1 MENLTKA
8 ILRVMKEVKGI
19 DKNTVVGSGSNA
31 YKGVSDQEVK
41 KIIGESMAKN
51 GLVILPIEVI
61 PKTEVTRWEEE
72 SFYNGKSNGTRRKQ
86 STFTEVRTRY
96 LLMHESG
103 ESIELQGYGH
113 GSDTQDKSAGK
124 ATTYALKYTLLYT
137 FLVPTGKIDDTDT
150 THSEAIETPPAKTQ
164 RTVTE
169 PTTDEKAAAMLKKP
183 ASDMIDSDAPLKD
196 ILKAAVDNSKDQSTL
211 VKVWNAYPDWHKN
224 KAFIDALNAKKK
236 ELVKPNNNKT
246 KETSQ

>member
-1 MENLTKA
+1 MENLAKA

-19 DKNTVVGSGSNA
+19 DKSMTVGTGSNS
-31 YKGVSDQEVK
+31 YKGVPDQEVK
-41 KIIGESMAKN
+41 KIIGEAMAKN
-51 GLVILPIEVI
+51 GLVLLPIEVD
-61 PKTEVTRWEEE
+61 PKTEVSRWEENTQ
-72 SFYNGKSNGTRRKQ
+72 YGVKQKQ
-86 STFTEVRTRY
+86 SVFTEVKTKY
-96 LLMHESG
+96 LLLHESG
-103 ESIELQGYGH
+103 ESMELQGYGH
-113 GSDTQDKSAGK
+113 GSDTQDKGAGK

-150 THSEAIETPPAKTQ
+150 THSEAIETSPAKTH

-169 PTTDEKAAAMLKKP
+169 PTTDQKAAAMLKNP
-183 ASDMIDSDAPLKD
+183 VTDMVDTDAPLKD
-196 ILKAAVDNSKDQSTL
+196 IIKAAVDCSRDQSTL

-246 KETSQ
+246 KEVAQ

>member
-19 DKNTVVGSGSNA
+19 DKSMTVGTGSNS
-31 YKGVSDQEVK
+31 YKGVPDQEVK
-41 KIIGESMAKN
+41 KIIGEAMAKN
-51 GLVILPIEVI
+51 GLVLLPIEVD
-61 PKTEVTRWEEE
+61 PKTEVSRWEENTQ
-72 SFYNGKSNGTRRKQ
+72 YGVRQKQ
-86 STFTEVRTRY
+86 SVFTEVKTKY
-96 LLMHESG
+96 LLLHESG
-103 ESIELQGYGH
+103 ESMELQGYGH
-113 GSDTQDKSAGK
+113 GSDTQDKGAGK

-150 THSEAIETPPAKTQ
+150 THSEAIETSQAKTQ

-183 ASDMIDSDAPLKD
+183 ATDMVDTDAPLKD
-196 ILKAAVDNSKDQSTL
+196 IIKAAVDSSRDQSTL

-236 ELVKPNNNKT
+236 ELIKHNNNKT
-246 KETSQ
+246 KEVAQ